1 MSEPEDNIF
10 DRRIKAIMD
19 NAEEEV
25 PGRVWDSLSARL
37 DGIEYSGKRRRG
49 IMPWL
54 RYSSAVAAAAAVAL
68 GVFFGVRSSGPEVQD
83 NAIAS
88 SEQDT
93 ISVIPPA
100 GDRDMLPSDGHR
112 SAMGS
117 GTRIAEAD
125 IRAVS
130 TDGQETIS
138 ETGNTGIVGTEDRVP
153 TTVPDGGYQGGN
165 DDNTDIKTGADN
177 ADGTG
182 TGAGNKDGTDRDGS
196 IASQIRNSSADTY
209 MADVWDAGFSDDDE
223 DKGRSGIHTA
233 LTISGLA
240 SSNSRSGN
248 SSGGISRPMMS
259 VSRPGS
265 ATEGSP
271 VKENEGSCNYGIPL
285 SFGLGAK
292 IIFTPR
298 WSLGVGVNF
307 SMLSRTFSG
316 TYTTYA
322 EDGAPTVTPYSK
334 IRNVQSYVGIPVN
347 AYFSI
352 VKSKAVDF
360 YAYAGGTVEKCVSNR
375 FRMAETDGLY
385 REKVEGFQFSA
396 NAGLG
401 VEFIVADM
409 LGIYID
415 PSIRYYFPDERQ
427 PKSIRTIQPL
437 TLGFEMGFRVR
448 L

>member
-1 MSEPEDNIF
+1 
-10 DRRIKAIMD
+10 
-19 NAEEEV
+19 
-25 PGRVWDSLSARL
+25 
-37 DGIEYSGKRRRG
+37 
-49 IMPWL
+49 
-54 RYSSAVAAAAAVAL
+54 
-68 GVFFGVRSSGPEVQD
+68 
-83 NAIAS
+83 
-88 SEQDT
+88 
-93 ISVIPPA
+93 
-100 GDRDMLPSDGHR
+100 
-112 SAMGS
+112 
-117 GTRIAEAD
+117 
-125 IRAVS
+125 
-130 TDGQETIS
+130 
-138 ETGNTGIVGTEDRVP
+138 
-153 TTVPDGGYQGGN
+153 
-165 DDNTDIKTGADN
+165 
-177 ADGTG
+177 
-182 TGAGNKDGTDRDGS
+182 
-196 IASQIRNSSADTY
+196 
-209 MADVWDAGFSDDDE
+209 
-223 DKGRSGIHTA
+223 
-233 LTISGLA
+233 
-240 SSNSRSGN
+240 
-248 SSGGISRPMMS
+248 MMS